1 MISTNEITIM
11 IILIAFILIA
21 SICIGFC
28 IVTFGGKIKE
38 LGSGGSIALYFMPI
52 YTFLMASVFLIF
64 FYIYRKEI
72 KNAIDLIRSVKK
84 ILPLYELLTNCFVA
98 RGIKAPLHSQLIET
112 SKAFFL

>member
-38 LGSGGSIALYFMPI
+38 LGNGGY
-52 YTFLMASVFLIF
+52 
-64 FYIYRKEI
+64 
-72 KNAIDLIRSVKK
+72 
-84 ILPLYELLTNCFVA
+84 
-98 RGIKAPLHSQLIET
+98 G
-112 SKAFFL
+112 

>member
-38 LGSGGSIALYFMPI
+38 LGNGGSIALYFMPI
-52 YTFLMASVFLIF
+52 YTFLMAIVFIF
-64 FYIYRKEI
+64 FFIYRKEI
-72 KNAIDLIRSVKK
+72 KNGIDLIRSVKK
-84 ILPLYELLTNCFVA
+84 ILPLYELLTKLDENGALTRITDYFSN
-98 RGIKAPLHSQLIET
+98 KD
-112 SKAFFL
+112 SKK